1 MLRFSRAYLMR
12 FDKVFGAKVFSV
24 QGIGHGWRNSG
35 PSKAGRKRTRTY
47 TDDVQQVSRAILAEI
62 SISAP
67 GDDLQPISGI
77 SLRRIGDTQLL
88 AELPGGESVVI
99 WLATTATQFSGVRW
113 WYVCPECKTRRSA
126 LFLSGLSF
134 CRRQCVGIHYAS
146 QSKRR

>member
-1 MLRFSRAYLMR
+1 MR